1 MIGGAVHLVNQT
13 ETAQDSAVKA
23 GLGLRAVSFALF
35 VKKTACRVMPPAGV
49 PVASV
54 NP

>member
-1 MIGGAVHLVNQT
+1 MIGGAAHPVNQT

-35 VKKTACRVMPPAGV
+35 VKTACRVMPPAGG